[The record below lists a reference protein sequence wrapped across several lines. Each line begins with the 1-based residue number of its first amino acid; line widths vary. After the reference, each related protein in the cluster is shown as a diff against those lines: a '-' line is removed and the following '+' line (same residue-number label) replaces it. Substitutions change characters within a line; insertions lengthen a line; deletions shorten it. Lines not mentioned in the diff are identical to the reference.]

1 MILRMTRPAVR
12 SLLVAVAVAVAAAV
26 GSLALVASAS
36 ATALAASP
44 SAWARAADAVCVRY
58 GKEAARIAPPTSA
71 KSLIAASEQL
81 AAIEQRR
88 AAELAKLKRPAGAA
102 AAAAIAKLIGAFE
115 AQVAVLRSLIAAVR
129 HDDEAT
135 IKQLMADGSRQNEQA
150 VALAR
155 KLGAARCAA

>member
-1 MILRMTRPAVR
+1 MIPRMTTLAVR
-12 SLLVAVAVAVAAAV
+12 SLLVAVAAAV

-58 GKEAARIAPPTSA
+58 GKEAARIAPPTSSKA
-71 KSLIAASEQL
+71 LDAASERL

-88 AAELAKLKRPAGAA
+88 AGELAKLKRPAGDS
-102 AAAAIAKLIGAFE
+102 AAIAKLIGAFE
-115 AQVAVLRSLIAAVR
+115 EQVAVLRNLIAAVR
-129 HDDEAT
+129 HDDEAR
-135 IKQLMADGSRQNEQA
+135 IKQLLADGSRQNEQA